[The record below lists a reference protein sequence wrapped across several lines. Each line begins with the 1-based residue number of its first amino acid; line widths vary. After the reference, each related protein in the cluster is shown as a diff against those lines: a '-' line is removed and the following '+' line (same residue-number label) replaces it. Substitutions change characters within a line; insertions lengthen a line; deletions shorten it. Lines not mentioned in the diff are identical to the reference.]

1 MAEARQHFLTALHR
15 FDELRHVL
23 GPGVGE
29 WVGAADGTE
38 KTAPTY
44 VPIEMSMRM
53 TASLAPPA
61 QGRQWKA

>member
-15 FDELRHVL
+15 FNELRHVF

-29 WVGAADGTE
+29 RVGAADGTE